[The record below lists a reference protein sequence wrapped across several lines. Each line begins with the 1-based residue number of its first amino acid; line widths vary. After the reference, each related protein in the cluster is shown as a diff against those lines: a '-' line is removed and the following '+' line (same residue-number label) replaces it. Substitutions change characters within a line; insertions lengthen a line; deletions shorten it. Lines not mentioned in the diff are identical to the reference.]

1 MMLSCNHRR
10 SDRLIEDDPFS
21 SVGDAGTGAQV
32 AARDDDLNS
41 SIMSSIAAGAG
52 GGSGGGGG
60 RFSEERVAQFHEFAA
75 HRDVYAR
82 LVASFAPSIWEL
94 DDAKKGLLC
103 QLFGGTSAVTKV
115 FDYLI
120 TLMLLSITIIVKI
133 SVIII
138 IVIIVM
144 WSIVTSS

>member
-1 MMLSCNHRR
+1 M
-10 SDRLIEDDPFS
+10 
-21 SVGDAGTGAQV
+21 GDAGTGAQV
-32 AARDDDLNS
+32 AARDGGSGRDDDLNS

-52 GGSGGGGG
+52 GGSGGGG

-120 TLMLLSITIIVKI
+120 MLMVLSITIIVKI

-138 IVIIVM
+138 IIVM